1 MQRAGTM
8 IATIATRMTPSLPR
22 LYAVIAAVVRRASLR
37 TKKTPQLIPLPSSGS
52 TPGLPHVAKTPV
64 EFIR

>member
-1 MQRAGTM
+1 M

-37 TKKTPQLIPLPSSGS
+37 TKQEAKWPQG
-52 TPGLPHVAKTPV
+52 TVV
-64 EFIR
+64 ESLGKMRN

>member
-1 MQRAGTM
+1 M

-37 TKKTPQLIPLPSSGS
+37 TKKKRTS
-52 TPGLPHVAKTPV
+52 
-64 EFIR
+64 

>member
-37 TKKTPQLIPLPSSGS
+37 TKKKRTS
-52 TPGLPHVAKTPV
+52 
-64 EFIR
+64 